1 MIAGVSMP
9 TTEPT
14 IRESWRDSSGRVCA
28 TGWLEGERHVIEV
41 AGAGIFEFTA
51 RSGPTLRRAAP
62 GATDAMLED
71 ARDRIV
77 MPLCMQVRGAELLH
91 GSSVGTPH
99 GAVVITAV
107 SHTGKS
113 TLAVALAARG
123 HELRADDLT
132 CFRTTP
138 GGALHIPL
146 PFRPSLRSDARDW
159 FGPAFEKIA
168 ERARSHRPVPS
179 PIAAIF
185 VTCRRPEA
193 TPGEGRLNRLPPAAA
208 FRALLPHAH
217 VFTLQDPE
225 RTRSMMNSYLSLAE
239 SVPVFEL
246 HVPNGLEQLDRVAAM
261 IESAVS
267 RSRQA
272 A

>member
-1 MIAGVSMP
+1 MP
-9 TTEPT
+9 TTGPT
-14 IRESWRDSSGRVCA
+14 IRESWRDSTGRVCA
-28 TGWLEGERHVIEV
+28 TGWLEGELHLIEV
-41 AGAGIFEFTA
+41 VGAGIFEFATQ
-51 RSGPTLRRAAP
+51 SGPTLRRAAA
-62 GATDAMLED
+62 GATDAVLED

-99 GAVVITAV
+99 GAVIMTAV

-123 HELRADDLT
+123 HELRADDLS
-132 CFRTTP
+132 CFQTTP
-138 GGALHIPL
+138 AGALHIPL

-159 FGPAFEKIA
+159 FGQEFETIA
-168 ERARSHRPVPS
+168 ERARSHRLEPS
-179 PIAAIF
+179 PVAAVF
-185 VTCRRPEA
+185 VTCRAPDA
-193 TPGEGRLNRLPPAAA
+193 TPGKGRLTRLHPAAA

-225 RTRSMMNSYLSLAE
+225 RTRSMMNAYLSLAE

-246 HVPNGLEQLDRVAAM
+246 NVPNGLEHLDRVAGM

-267 RSRQA
+267 GSRQA
-272 A
+272 D